1 MSVDGVRIADGDRGS
16 SGTFCTRLLSD
27 VKCDVKA
34 CECSE
39 VFEDLDDEDVGVLFD
54 VFAGLIFADGVSGV
68 WDRDI

>member
-1 MSVDGVRIADGDRGS
+1 MSVDGVRIADGDGGP

-39 VFEDLDDEDVGVLFD
+39 VDEELDVYVGLM
-54 VFAGLIFADGVSGV
+54 LADGVSGV
-68 WDRDI
+68 WESEACLLGE